1 MVLMASWQFRLMW
14 GLLAGRLQKQTAV
27 RLHEDL
33 AETRRS
39 IEKLGARARLP
50 AGCHA
55 EPVRIGALAAEW
67 IIPSGAVDGRAILYL
82 HGGAYCLGSIHS
94 HRFLGGYVAR
104 AAQGR
109 VLLLDYR
116 LAPEHPFPAAVDDAS
131 AAYRWLLAEGY
142 QPDDVTIMGDSAGGG
157 LALAALL
164 ALRDVGE
171 RLPGTAVC
179 ISPWTDLA
187 GTGDSMTRNRHLD
200 VLLTPEV
207 LARYAV
213 WYANGRDLTHPL
225 ISPHYASLA
234 RLPRLLIQVGE
245 REILLD
251 DATRLAA
258 RTQADGVD
266 VTLEVWPDMVHVWHA
281 LAALIPESRQA
292 IGRIGEFISVGTNQ
306 P

>member
-1 MVLMASWQFRLMW
+1 MASWQFRLMW
-14 GLLAGRLQKQTAV
+14 WLLAGRLQKQTAV
-27 RLHEDL
+27 RLHEDI

-39 IEKLGARARLP
+39 MEKLGTRARLP
-50 AGCHA
+50 ADCRA
-55 EPVRIGALAAEW
+55 ESVTIGSLAAEW
-67 IIPSGAVDGRAILYL
+67 VIPADAVDGHAILYL
-82 HGGAYCLGSIHS
+82 HGGAYCLGSARS

-104 AAQGR
+104 AAQCR

-116 LAPEHPFPAAVDDAS
+116 LAPEHPFPAAVDDAV

-142 QPDDVTIMGDSAGGG
+142 QPDDLTIMGDSAGGG

-164 ALRDVGE
+164 ALRDAKE

-187 GTGDSMTRNRHLD
+187 GTGDSMTGKRQVD
-200 VLLTPEV
+200 VLLTPEL
-207 LARYAV
+207 LARYAA
-213 WYANGRDLTHPL
+213 WYGNGRDLTHPL

-234 RLPRLLIQVGE
+234 GLPRLLIQVGE
-245 REILLD
+245 NEILLD

-258 RTQADGVD
+258 RARADGVD
-266 VTLEVWPDMVHVWHA
+266 VTLEVWPGMVHVWHA

-292 IGRIGEFISVGTNQ
+292 IGRIGEFVH
-306 P
+306 

>member
-1 MVLMASWQFRLMW
+1 MASWQFRLMW
-14 GLLAGRLQKQTAV
+14 WLLAGRLQKQTAV

-50 AGCHA
+50 TGCRT
-55 EPVRIGALAAEW
+55 EPVTMGALAAEW
-67 IIPSGAVDGRAILYL
+67 VIPSQAVDGRAILYL
-82 HGGAYCLGSIHS
+82 HGGAYCLGSARS

-104 AAQGR
+104 AAHQR
-109 VLLLDYR
+109 VLLPDYR
-116 LAPEHPFPAAVDDAS
+116 LSPEHPFPAAVDDAV

-142 QPDDVTIMGDSAGGG
+142 QPDGLTIMGDSAGGG
-157 LALAALL
+157 LTLAALV
-164 ALRDVGE
+164 ALRDAGE

-187 GTGDSMTRNRHLD
+187 GTGASMTSKRPVE
-200 VLLTPEV
+200 VLLTPEL
-207 LARYAV
+207 LARYAA

-225 ISPHYASLA
+225 ISPHYASLVG
-234 RLPRLLIQVGE
+234 LPRLLIQVGE
-245 REILLD
+245 NEILLD

-258 RTQADGVD
+258 RARADGVD

-292 IGRIGEFISVGTNQ
+292 IGCIGEFISGKE
-306 P
+306 